1 MKRFVPLLMAA
12 ALALT
17 VTLSPLAAPAAAQDD
32 ANPLLELLALVPQ
45 AATQDNALV
54 TYGDIAAWH
63 AATGIPRVDN
73 VAGVE
78 ALTDL
83 ERAWLLFIMTRQTV
97 PPSSLGI
104 QYLFQEDM
112 RPAYGF
118 DLFAVDRFIATDM
131 PPANVTVIDTG
142 LDPAR
147 VGGALLM
154 TGYKAEAIDGGTFY
168 RILDD
173 YEVALGADLPRVG
186 MMGDLNRI
194 VVLDSGAI
202 VIARAD
208 EVAQSVLDA
217 RAGSVPALDD
227 DPRYVAAADALHQL
241 SQSDMGALVGAIF
254 HNGMVP
260 GDPAALLGQSLT
272 EEEIAAL
279 QATLAAPDAAPLPP
293 YLLAAFGTYRSHGA
307 TFLALAVVFPPGV
320 MVRQAADTL
329 AGRLTDYVSL
339 ATQAPLSDRWTF
351 DRAFAT
357 EGGGLPVAVVVM
369 RIDDP
374 PPPAEGER
382 PNTAILAWTDLIYR
396 RDLGFLIPSA
406 GE

>member
-1 MKRFVPLLMAA
+1 MKRFASLLMVAV
-12 ALALT
+12 LALT
-17 VTLSPLAAPAAAQDD
+17 VTLNPLAAPAAAQDD
-32 ANPLLELLALVPQ
+32 ANPLLDLLALVPQ
-45 AATQDNALV
+45 AATQDSALV

-63 AATGIPRVDN
+63 AATGIPRVDD

-83 ERAWLLFIMTRQTV
+83 ERAWLLYVMPRQTA

-118 DLFAVDRFIATDM
+118 DLFAVDRFVATDT
-131 PPANVTVIDTG
+131 PPANITVIDTG

-147 VGGALLM
+147 VGDALLA
-154 TGYKAEAIDGGTFY
+154 TGYAAEAIDGGTFY

-173 YEVALGADLPRVG
+173 YETALGADLPRVG
-186 MMGDLNRI
+186 ILGTLNRI
-194 VVLDSGAI
+194 VVLDAGRI
-202 VIARAD
+202 VIGRAD

-217 RAGSVPALDD
+217 RAGALPALDD

-241 SQSDMGALVGAIF
+241 SQSDVGALVGAIF

-279 QATLAAPDAAPLPP
+279 QATLTAPDAAPLPP
-293 YLLAAFGTYRSHGA
+293 NLLAAFGTYRGQGA

-320 MVRQAADTL
+320 AATQAADAL
-329 AGRLTDYVSL
+329 AARLTGYVSL
-339 ATQAPLSDRWTF
+339 TTREPLGDRWTF
-351 DRAFAT
+351 DRAFAA
-357 EGGGLPVAVVVM
+357 EDGGLPVAVVVM
-369 RIDDP
+369 RVADP

-382 PNTAILAWTDLIYR
+382 PDTAILAWMDLIYR
-396 RDLGFLIPSA
+396 RDLGFLVPSS
-406 GE
+406 

>member
-45 AATQDNALV
+45 AAAQDNALV
-54 TYGDIAAWH
+54 TYGDLAAWH
-63 AATGIPRVDN
+63 AATGIPRVDD

-83 ERAWLLFIMTRQTV
+83 ERAWLLYVMPRQTA

-118 DLFAVDRFIATDM
+118 DLFAVDRFVATDT
-131 PPANVTVIDTG
+131 PPANITVIDTG

-147 VGGALLM
+147 VGDALLA
-154 TGYKAEAIDGGTFY
+154 TGYAAEAIDGGTFY

-186 MMGDLNRI
+186 ILGTLNRI

-217 RAGSVPALDD
+217 RAGSVPTLDD

-254 HNGMVP
+254 HNGAVP
-260 GDPAALLGQSLT
+260 GDPAALLRGQPLA
-272 EEEIAAL
+272 EEEIV
-279 QATLAAPDAAPLPP
+279 APLPL
-293 YLLAAFGTYRSHGA
+293 YMLAAFGTYRSHGA

-357 EGGGLPVAVVVM
+357 EGGDLPVAVVVM

>member
-45 AATQDNALV
+45 AAAQDNALV
-54 TYGDIAAWH
+54 TYGDLAAWH
-63 AATGIPRVDN
+63 AATGIPRVDD

-83 ERAWLLFIMTRQTV
+83 ERAWLLYVMPRQTA

-118 DLFAVDRFIATDM
+118 DLFAVDRFVATDT
-131 PPANVTVIDTG
+131 PPANITVIDTG

-147 VGGALLM
+147 VGDALLA
-154 TGYKAEAIDGGTFY
+154 TGYAAEAIDGGTFY

-194 VVLDSGAI
+194 VVLDGGAI

-217 RAGSVPALDD
+217 RAGSVPTLDD

-260 GDPAALLGQSLT
+260 GDPAALLRGQPLA
-272 EEEIAAL
+272 EEEIV
-279 QATLAAPDAAPLPP
+279 APLPL
-293 YLLAAFGTYRSHGA
+293 YMLAAFGTYRSHGA

-329 AGRLTDYVSL
+329 AGRLTDYVSQ

-357 EGGGLPVAVVVM
+357 EGGDLPVAVVVM

-374 PPPAEGER
+374 PPPTEGER